1 MSIYEMNAH
10 EKEMMQKKKK
20 KNLTGIKVLQNQK
33 KPRIL

>member
-1 MSIYEMNAH
+1 MNAH
-10 EKEMMQKKKK
+10 EKEMMQKKK

>member
-10 EKEMMQKKKK
+10 EKEMMQKKN

>member
-10 EKEMMQKKKK
+10 EKEMQKKN
-20 KNLTGIKVLQNQK
+20 KNLTGIKVLLNQK